1 MWYVN
6 LIYLCFEFTT
16 YPFTDVQAHTLFTC
30 VCMLKHLNEHIGR
43 CEISKDLKRTYIY
56 LLDDILLKLYYLIL
70 SAETDGEELIVRKGY
85 HY

>member
-6 LIYLCFEFTT
+6 LSYLCLEFTT

-30 VCMLKHLNEHIGR
+30 VCMLKQLKEHIGM

-56 LLDDILLKLYYLIL
+56 LLDILLKLYYLIS
-70 SAETDGEELIVRKGY
+70 SAETDGEELIVPKGY
-85 HY
+85 HYL